1 MHKSPFLTSDF
12 GSFPNLFCN
21 CPGKMPKME
30 VKQDKLLLH
39 FFVLLDKLV

>member
-1 MHKSPFLTSDF
+1 MHKSPFLPPILALFQICSD
-12 GSFPNLFCN
+12 N